1 MLAGILRRKPVR
13 LLAGALMSALASS
26 GVFAQANNLFAPGAG
41 SSLLAPDSNAASR
54 QNPLLLP
61 PPSSPN
67 QGMTMVPAG
76 RVALELGARF
86 GKEAPP
92 ITSGLTWR
100 VYSAKPD
107 SSGNFPLVREERVA
121 APTIILPPGPYVV
134 HVGFGLA
141 NAAKPVT
148 LRSET
153 VREVF
158 ELPAGGLRLEG
169 RVGDVKIPAGQITFD
184 IYRGSQ
190 FEPGDRRPIAER
202 VMTGDVVVVPE
213 GTYYIVSDY
222 GSANSIVRSDIR
234 VQAGKLTDIQVTH
247 RAAVVTLKLVAG
259 RGGEALANTAWSV
272 LTPGGD
278 VIKESIGAFPRVVL
292 AEGDYRAIAR
302 NDGRV
307 YERDFKVI
315 NGVDG
320 DVEVLAR

>member
-1 MLAGILRRKPVR
+1 MAGILTSKLTR
-13 LLAGALMSALASS
+13 LLAGALMSALAST
-26 GVFAQANNLFAPGAG
+26 GAFAQANNLFAPGAG

-54 QNPLLLP
+54 QNPLLMP
-61 PPSSPN
+61 APAAPN
-67 QGMTMVPAG
+67 QQMTMVPAG

-86 GKEAPP
+86 GKDAPP

-100 VYSAKPD
+100 VYSGRQD
-107 SSGNFPLVREERVA
+107 SAGNYPLVREEKVGS
-121 APTIILPPGPYVV
+121 PTIVLPPGPYIV

-141 NAAKPVT
+141 NATKPVT

-169 RVGDVKIPAGQITFD
+169 RVGDVKIPGRTDFVRYLPGQSVRAG
-184 IYRGSQ
+184 R
-190 FEPGDRRPIAER
+190 PAPDRRAGHDRRRRRGAGGHLLHR
-202 VMTGDVVVVPE
+202 VGLRQRQLDRALRHSRP
-213 GTYYIVSDY
+213 S
-222 GSANSIVRSDIR
+222 R
-234 VQAGKLTDIQVTH
+234 QAHRHQVTH
-247 RAAVVTLKLVAG
+247 RAAVVTLKLVSG

-307 YERDFKVI
+307 YERGFKVI
-315 NGVDG
+315 TGVDG